1 MDTQAD
7 PYLWLE
13 DIEGKD
19 ALDWVR
25 SRNADATGR
34 LARGADFE
42 RMRRQMLEILDS
54 DAKIPHVVRRG
65 DRYYNFWRDAGHPRG
80 LWRRTTLASFRTAEP
95 EWEVLLDLDALAE
108 AEGENWVWHGAE
120 CLEPAPGETAWR
132 RCLIALSRGGADA
145 HVMREFDLESGRF
158 LDDGFALLEAKSRF
172 GWKDADAIY
181 VGTDFGPGSLTRS
194 GYPRVVKLWRR
205 GEPLAEAR
213 TVYEGQEDDL
223 AVDAFHDPF
232 PGFERDFVARRI
244 DFYTSQL
251 FLLGNDGALTL
262 VDVPEDAEASTH
274 GEWLLVTP
282 RTDWEVGGRTWPG
295 GALLAARF
303 NDWMAGDR
311 GLSVLFEPSDT
322 TALSSWSGTRR
333 HLVLQILDDVK
344 SRVEILTPGPGGWQR
359 SVPDGLPDAAT
370 IAYVATTPHQDDEI
384 MVLASGFLDPDT
396 LYRGTAG
403 MSGFEALK
411 QAPAFFDASPY
422 AVEQHFATSADGT
435 RVPYFVVAAKHLARD
450 GHAPTLLTGYGG
462 FEVPLLPH
470 YVPGEGRLWLERGG
484 VYVVANIRG
493 GGEYGPRWHQAALR
507 EKRPRAYE
515 DFAAVARDLVARGIT
530 SVPHL
535 GIEGGSNGGLLVG
548 NMLTTYPELF
558 GAVVCAVPL
567 LDMKRY
573 TKLLAGASWV
583 AEYGDPDDPDDWAFL
598 QTFSPYQVLKDNGAT
613 PPVLFLTSTRDDR
626 VHPGHARKMAAKMIA
641 MGRDVLYYE
650 NIEGGHGAAANN
662 AQTAFNQALIHA
674 FLREK
679 LGKAQ
684 P

>member
-1 MDTQAD
+1 MGTQTSDD

-13 DIEGKD
+13 DVDGST

-25 SRNADATGR
+25 ARNAETAAR
-34 LARGADFE
+34 LAGTTDFE
-42 RMRRQMLEILDS
+42 RMRGQMLEILDS
-54 DAKIPHVVRRG
+54 EAKIPHVVRRG
-65 DRYYNFWRDAGHPRG
+65 DRYFNFWRDATHPRG
-80 LWRRTTLASFRTAEP
+80 LWRRTTLDSFRTASP
-95 EWEVLLDLDALAE
+95 DWEILLDLDALAE
-108 AEGENWVWHGAE
+108 AEGENWVWHGAD
-120 CLEPAPGETAWR
+120 CLEPDFR

-145 HVMREFDLESGRF
+145 HVVREFDLETRSF
-158 LDDGFALLEAKSRF
+158 VPDGFTLPEAKSRF
-172 GWKDADAIY
+172 GWKDADTIY

-194 GYPRVVKLWRR
+194 GYPRIVKSWRR
-205 GEPLAEAR
+205 GQALEEAR

-223 AVDAFHDPF
+223 AVDAFHDAF

-251 FLLGNDGALTL
+251 FLLGDDGALTL
-262 VDVPEDAEASTH
+262 IDVPEHAEAGAH

-282 RTDWEVGGRTWPG
+282 RTKWTVGGKTYAG

-303 NDWMAGDR
+303 DDWLAGDR
-311 GLSVLFEPSDT
+311 ALSVLFEPSET
-322 TALSSWSGTRR
+322 TALSSYSGTRN

-344 SRVEILTPGPGGWQR
+344 SRVEILTPEPGGGWR
-359 SVPDGLPDAAT
+359 RRVLEGLPEAAT
-370 IAYVATTPHQDDEI
+370 IAHVSTTPHQDDEI

-396 LYRGTAG
+396 LYRGVAG
-403 MSGFEALK
+403 AAGFEALK
-411 QAPAFFDASPY
+411 QAPSFFDASGF
-422 AVEQHFATSADGT
+422 AVEQHFALSADGT
-435 RVPYFVVAAKHLARD
+435 RVPYFVVAPKDLKRD
-450 GHAPTLLTGYGG
+450 GSALTLLTGYGG

-515 DFAAVARDLVARGIT
+515 DFAAVAKDLVARGIT

-548 NMLTTYPELF
+548 NMLTSWPELF

-583 AEYGDPDDPDDWAFL
+583 AEYGDPDVLEDWAFL
-598 QTFSPYQVLKDNGAT
+598 QTFSPYQALREGTAT

-641 MGRDVLYYE
+641 MGADVLYHE

-674 FLREK
+674 FLRQK
-679 LGKAQ
+679 LG
-684 P
+684 